1 MAEELDNTEM
11 SALLNDNNSINEID
25 PAAEIEDVPKLNK
38 QDLRIQRDQQI
49 MSDIAVQRDLVQT
62 QQFLMG
68 ADVSFSAK
76 QHNVD
81 KYLTYDSEVYG
92 KLGFDPFLS
101 SVKQADGTYKSG
113 MDALYDDNTTAS
125 DDIYRALDGMWELT
139 KIGFQD
145 TFALGAFHDD
155 ENYIEFEDVM
165 AKYSSSKGGQTGFWS
180 NTMLSSGY
188 TMGII
193 AGIAAE
199 ELAITAITGGLGAIG
214 GAGKIGGTQAFKFL
228 SKGSKGRKGKN
239 MINAAEEMMDVDKVT
254 AWLGRRKA
262 AFGKGAKNFGK
273 AINPIGE
280 SMDFIRNIDRVKDF
294 NGLKATALGAGSV
307 VRDMRKIYMA
317 HSESELEANM
327 AESDFRKKNYDDF
340 YLDYTNLDKYGNP
353 TKKNVG
359 VLMDKSYTEK
369 LDAEANRVNKNV
381 YAGNFGLIYL
391 TNAVTFDNMF
401 KHMKGT
407 GRMFG
412 NSANNMF
419 KAVRDPLT
427 KKVTVNAIKK
437 SAGEYIRGKVSDWTI
452 GGTIKKSVKG
462 TLSGSMEGVQELGQD
477 ILSESFKNYHSR
489 NVQGT
494 QAKGGLLHYLKN
506 DLMEAVNKQNSHQG
520 LETFMSGLFMGVFAS
535 PVGFATGQINTFVNG
550 GGFISAQG
558 TFEKATNKTKYAETQ
573 KAEMDRLE
581 KEAEFLTKFF
591 NENKNFIDSWSK
603 PIARQAEIQ
612 EEMLEAAKNGQKKEF
627 KNAQNESFTNGVRR
641 VIKAGLAEQMSD
653 HLTYMGTE
661 LGATELSELMARTDI
676 TEENIGESRK
686 KLLDNA
692 ELLRNLS
699 EKHKIIQQNFIND
712 ITLSELDPKADNY
725 LEKFIEYSAFESLKD
740 ELLFNHSKILDRAKR
755 LKEIKEVIRDQN
767 PLVSEFSV
775 ESLVEVG
782 SLDQTIQTLRA
793 EVEANKD
800 LNLTGA
806 LLQDSKISEQR
817 LQALENYKLVL
828 TQTTELLNQASTT
841 ESEEEIYDGMFD
853 VYQKVVEAFGKNR
866 LTSKEA
872 QTEVNKKAFDLIFDY
887 IILEKQE
894 GAYTEYAETLMTNSG
909 SSSFMASHKL
919 MLGRLEENKK
929 EHIKNALIEF
939 SKKQS
944 SDQMLKE
951 LYDAGVF
958 FDLKYLDDLL
968 QNRVMPEEIINL
980 EDNEAASSEQTR
992 IAEKIIDKYIKRL
1005 TGKNI
1010 VKSGLKE
1017 GSQGRKL
1024 KQDKRTVKGIL
1035 RQYNIKIDKN
1045 IDITSKEGLTLINKI
1060 LDVDNKYMTPID
1072 REVMLKVMEA
1082 EGTIRFVEDQTLPI
1096 QVNEQGVI
1104 TIDVRFA
1111 GEDYSNSAYSIENLV
1126 ITALTQNKISEGL
1139 VENDDLWLQARDAM
1153 RQAKEVYAAT
1163 YPEQDVENMPVFNS
1177 VNVFLSEALNDSGFQ
1192 YFLSKIEDAIQPT
1205 KKTLWATVKEGGEAI
1220 VKEKFENK
1228 LVNKV
1233 INIAAK
1239 AVDQEIID
1247 DISEINIKLRTDEAT
1262 EALDKKEAE
1271 LKILGAELGAK
1282 WNVNVKILRDQEEAE
1297 SYLDKINNPFYS
1309 KESGIPNGF
1318 YDEKTN
1324 TAYIVAEGVKENTP
1338 FHEIFLHPFLINAEK
1353 LNPELYK
1360 ALVAEAKADQSVIDY
1375 VEAEYGTEE
1384 SIGSRQFEHEL
1395 VGRVYE
1401 LAMANQISEKEKP
1414 GLFKRIYEFA
1424 KMLIKETAKFLKII
1438 PKDVSKFKP
1447 TKTTIA
1453 DLAKY
1458 SAKGGAIDLGYILEE
1473 TEEKK
1478 KAPKT
1483 EKIKVTKTVTREVQ
1497 ENVGGNTVV
1506 MNEARDQPT
1515 LMEDYINDDIQF
1527 ENEESVN
1534 AATDELVA
1542 LGKELDEIDVLSDE
1556 MNWEFG
1562 PLRLEIDGRLII
1574 DVVANGKRFLMYK
1587 STGTGT
1593 TADTAGEW
1601 TPLLYFG
1608 TRLKTDGSGQRSE
1621 WFVKALF
1628 EGQDPKK
1635 NKYNSKTFIG
1645 LDSLLKAQEAELF
1658 LGREEIQTRI
1668 ETEEIEV
1675 EEEVLKQS
1683 EVDSDV
1689 RTVQSIQDEIDNLR
1703 AQIKI
1708 NEDNLKIGKGTFI
1721 EKRRLSTKTSMLKI
1735 KVLELSEERKKLAT
1749 EQVTKN
1755 APVLEKNTDYVPEFD
1770 RNKNEIITPFTP
1782 FARLPKALQNTIA
1795 DLYGKPITALEQKDI
1810 DAIAEMMQRN
1820 PLYIEAASKYSAD
1833 RIKDQDEQEGSKD
1846 IKLNQEKIDRAKAKR
1861 KEDMALEKLRKK
1873 GKKTKLTLEEKI
1885 KQLPG
1890 ADLLTDKEIKKFA
1903 EKIKNQEG
1911 IIAFSFLDIRNVITG
1926 RLRIQREAEEKIQKE
1941 ERLKKEKLIAD
1952 NVKRLGSS
1960 GKYELK
1966 IANTKDKIIN
1976 IPNGMREFMLKY
1988 HSEIFLLDSNQF
2000 NEGVRDIM
2008 RNYRFSTK
2016 PNQISKLLPETL
2028 IGKTK
2033 LETLKNAKK
2042 LIAQLEKNQ
2051 RLYPSVVIKVNRLLN
2066 ESGIAY
2072 TLKKLS
2078 SKQLINSTSL
2088 YELRATPKKKFGSDV
2103 EMPFKDSSRR
2113 LIKNADIENIA
2124 FTMETKAA
2132 IIMAQ
2137 LLLFDTDG
2145 LKKLN
2150 PSYFL
2155 TEKLREQYS
2164 AWISNNPEKQMSYR
2178 SSAELGEKIEEGLS
2192 ERLGEQDNEFVRN
2205 ALDPGSNV
2213 PGMGIAESLLAD
2225 IFTPN
2230 QLADAVAEMI
2240 DNDISSYEA
2249 SKREEE
2255 LSGMTEE
2262 QAALMQWVEWSTT
2275 QEGKAIIEA
2284 EILSKEQDYLLAEE
2298 MLNEEYAEELSAKEK
2313 SEDYISEYGFTE
2325 SISAQLLKIDSV
2337 PKQLQLLWKLI
2348 NTEKQSDLNFIKS
2361 FYTYTSALNKL
2372 TTAKQKTAIQ
2382 KSIDSQFES
2391 GNLKGA
2397 VVNISG
2403 TAYIINDYREESN
2416 KIEVVLLEEFQ
2427 SGMVGNVM
2435 ALNSQELLS
2444 AMTEELLPG
2453 TIFNGQVIDVVAN
2466 ATEFQYIKEAY
2477 SEILSNFTKY
2487 NKEAESLSDEQ
2498 LLEDLKT
2505 EITKCK

>member
-11 SALLNDNNSINEID
+11 SVLLNDNNSIDGID
-25 PAAEIEDVPKLNK
+25 PSAEIEDVPKLNK
-38 QDLRIQRDQQI
+38 QDLRIQQDQQI
-49 MSDIAVQRDLVQT
+49 MSDIAVQSDLIQT

-68 ADVSFSAK
+68 ADISFSAK

-81 KYLTYDSEVYG
+81 KYLTYDSDIYG

-113 MDALYDDNTTAS
+113 MDALYDDNTSAS
-125 DDIYRALDGMWELT
+125 DDIWRAYEGMKQLA

-193 AGIAAE
+193 GGILAE
-199 ELAITAITGGLGAIG
+199 ELALTALTGGLGAIG
-214 GAGKIGGTQAFKFL
+214 GVGTVGGTRAFKFL
-228 SKGSKGRKGKN
+228 SKGSKARKGKN
-239 MINAAEEMMDVDKVT
+239 MINAAEEMMDVDKAT

-262 AFGKGAKNFGK
+262 AFGKGAKNFGR

-294 NGLKATALGAGSV
+294 NGLKATALGAGSI
-307 VRDMRKIYMA
+307 VRDMRKIYMS
-317 HSESELEANM
+317 HSESQLEADM
-327 AESDFRKKNYDDF
+327 AEADFRKKNYDDF

-369 LDAEANRVNKNV
+369 LDAEAKRVHSNV

-437 SAGEYIRGKVSDWTI
+437 NAGEYIRGKISDWTI
-452 GGTIKKSVKG
+452 GGTIKKSIKG

-494 QAKGGLLHYLKN
+494 QAKGGLMHYLNN
-506 DLMEAVNKQNSHQG
+506 DLMKAVNKQNSHQG

-535 PVGFATGQINTFVNG
+535 PVGFATGQVNTFVNG

-558 TFEKATNKTKYAETQ
+558 TYEKATNKAKYAETQ

-641 VIKAGLAEQMSD
+641 VLKAGLAEQMSD

-661 LGATELSELMARTDI
+661 LGVTELSELMARTDI

-692 ELLRNLS
+692 ELLKNLS
-699 EKHKIIQQNFIND
+699 AKHKIIQQNFVNP
-712 ITLSELDPKADNY
+712 ITLSELDPQADNY

-782 SLDQTIQTLRA
+782 SLDQTIQTLKA

-806 LLQDSKISEQR
+806 LLQDAKISEQR

-944 SDQMLKE
+944 SDAMLKE

-968 QNRVMPEEIINL
+968 TNRVMPEEVINL
-980 EDNEAASSEQTR
+980 EDNEAASAEQTR

-1010 VKSGLKE
+1010 VKSGLKK

-1045 IDITSKEGLTLINKI
+1045 IDITSKEGLKLINKI

-1126 ITALTQNKISEGL
+1126 ITALTQNKIAEGL

-1192 YFLSKIEDAIQPT
+1192 YFLSKIEDKIQPT

-1220 VKEKFENK
+1220 VKEQFENK

-1239 AVDQEIID
+1239 AVDQKIVD

-1271 LKILGAELGAK
+1271 LKVLGAELGAK

-1297 SYLDKINNPFYS
+1297 SYLDKIKNPFYS

-1353 LNPELYK
+1353 KNPELYK

-1424 KMLIKETAKFLKII
+1424 KMLIKETAKFLKIL

-1447 TKTTIA
+1447 TKTTIG

-1458 SAKGGAIDLGYILEE
+1458 SAKGDAIDLGSIIEG
-1473 TEEKK
+1473 TQEKK
-1478 KAPKT
+1478 KVQIT
-1483 EKIKVTKTVTREVQ
+1483 EKIKVSKTKTTETQV
-1497 ENVGGNTVV
+1497 NVGGNTVV
-1506 MNEARDQPT
+1506 INEARDQPG
-1515 LMEDYINDDIQF
+1515 LLEDFINDDIQF
-1527 ENEESVN
+1527 ENPESVN
-1534 AATDELVA
+1534 KATDEIVA
-1542 LGKELDEIDVLSDE
+1542 LGQELDEIDVLESKGALE
-1556 MNWEFG
+1556 SIRSERSWKFG
-1562 PLRLEIDGRLII
+1562 DIRLKIDGRLVI
-1574 DVVANGKRFLMYK
+1574 DVIANGKRFLMYK
-1587 STGTGT
+1587 STGTGSGS
-1593 TADTAGEW
+1593 TAKTQGEW
-1601 TPLLYFG
+1601 VPLMYFG
-1608 TRLKTDGSGQRSE
+1608 TKLDNWNERKG
-1621 WFVKALF
+1621 WFVKAFF
-1628 EGQDPKK
+1628 ENEDPKI
-1635 NKYNSKTFIG
+1635 NKYGSKTFIG
-1645 LDSLLKAQEAELF
+1645 LDSILKAREEELF
-1658 LGREEIQTRI
+1658 TGAEKIETRT

-1675 EEEVLKQS
+1675 EEEVVKEI

-1689 RTVQSIQDEIDNLR
+1689 RTVQSVQDEIDNLN

-1708 NEDNLKIGKGTFI
+1708 NEENLKLDKGSFI
-1721 EKRRLSTKTSMLKI
+1721 EKRRLSNKTMKLKI
-1735 KVLELSEERKKLAT
+1735 QVLELSEERKKLAK
-1749 EQVTKN
+1749 EQVTEN

-1795 DLYGKPITALEQKDI
+1795 DLYGKSITALEQKDA
-1810 DAIAEMMQRN
+1810 DVIAEMMQTN
-1820 PLYIEAASKYSAD
+1820 PLYIEAVAKYSAD
-1833 RIKDQDEQEGSKD
+1833 RIKNQDEQEGSND

-1861 KEDMALEKLRKK
+1861 KELMALEKLRKK
-1873 GKKTKLTLEEKI
+1873 
-1885 KQLPG
+1885 
-1890 ADLLTDKEIKKFA
+1890 
-1903 EKIKNQEG
+1903 
-1911 IIAFSFLDIRNVITG
+1911 R
-1926 RLRIQREAEEKIQKE
+1926 
-1941 ERLKKEKLIAD
+1941 
-1952 NVKRLGSS
+1952 
-1960 GKYELK
+1960 
-1966 IANTKDKIIN
+1966 
-1976 IPNGMREFMLKY
+1976 
-1988 HSEIFLLDSNQF
+1988 
-2000 NEGVRDIM
+2000 
-2008 RNYRFSTK
+2008 
-2016 PNQISKLLPETL
+2016 
-2028 IGKTK
+2028 
-2033 LETLKNAKK
+2033 
-2042 LIAQLEKNQ
+2042 
-2051 RLYPSVVIKVNRLLN
+2051 
-2066 ESGIAY
+2066 
-2072 TLKKLS
+2072 
-2078 SKQLINSTSL
+2078 
-2088 YELRATPKKKFGSDV
+2088 
-2103 EMPFKDSSRR
+2103 
-2113 LIKNADIENIA
+2113 
-2124 FTMETKAA
+2124 
-2132 IIMAQ
+2132 
-2137 LLLFDTDG
+2137 
-2145 LKKLN
+2145 
-2150 PSYFL
+2150 
-2155 TEKLREQYS
+2155 
-2164 AWISNNPEKQMSYR
+2164 
-2178 SSAELGEKIEEGLS
+2178 
-2192 ERLGEQDNEFVRN
+2192 
-2205 ALDPGSNV
+2205 
-2213 PGMGIAESLLAD
+2213 
-2225 IFTPN
+2225 
-2230 QLADAVAEMI
+2230 
-2240 DNDISSYEA
+2240 
-2249 SKREEE
+2249 
-2255 LSGMTEE
+2255 
-2262 QAALMQWVEWSTT
+2262 
-2275 QEGKAIIEA
+2275 
-2284 EILSKEQDYLLAEE
+2284 
-2298 MLNEEYAEELSAKEK
+2298 
-2313 SEDYISEYGFTE
+2313 
-2325 SISAQLLKIDSV
+2325 
-2337 PKQLQLLWKLI
+2337 
-2348 NTEKQSDLNFIKS
+2348 
-2361 FYTYTSALNKL
+2361 
-2372 TTAKQKTAIQ
+2372 
-2382 KSIDSQFES
+2382 
-2391 GNLKGA
+2391 
-2397 VVNISG
+2397 
-2403 TAYIINDYREESN
+2403 
-2416 KIEVVLLEEFQ
+2416 
-2427 SGMVGNVM
+2427 
-2435 ALNSQELLS
+2435 
-2444 AMTEELLPG
+2444 
-2453 TIFNGQVIDVVAN
+2453 
-2466 ATEFQYIKEAY
+2466 
-2477 SEILSNFTKY
+2477 
-2487 NKEAESLSDEQ
+2487 
-2498 LLEDLKT
+2498 
-2505 EITKCK
+2505 

>member
-11 SALLNDNNSINEID
+11 SSLLNDNNSIDGID
-25 PAAEIEDVPKLNK
+25 PSAEIEDVPKLNA
-38 QDLRIQRDQQI
+38 QDLRIQQDQQI
-49 MSDIAVQRDLVQT
+49 MSDIAVERDLVQT

-68 ADVSFSAK
+68 ADISFSAK

-81 KYLTYDSEVYG
+81 KYLTYDSDVYG

-113 MDALYDDNTTAS
+113 MDTLYDDNTTSS
-125 DDIYRALDGMWELT
+125 DDIGRAMDGMWELT

-145 TFALGAFHDD
+145 TFALGVFHDD

-199 ELAITAITGGLGAIG
+199 ELAITALTGGLGAIG
-214 GAGKIGGTQAFKFL
+214 GASTIAGSRAFKFL
-228 SKGSKGRKGKN
+228 SKGSKARKGKN
-239 MINAAEEMMDVDKVT
+239 MINAAEEMMDVGKAT
-254 AWLGRRKA
+254 TWLGRRKA
-262 AFGKGAKNFGK
+262 AFGKGARNFGK

-280 SMDFIRNIDRVKDF
+280 TMDFIKNIDRVKDF

-307 VRDMRKIYMA
+307 VRDMRKIYMS

-327 AESDFRKKNYDDF
+327 AEADFRKKNYDDF

-359 VLMDKSYTEK
+359 VLMDKAFTEK
-369 LDAEANRVNKNV
+369 LDAEAKRVNKNV

-437 SAGEYIRGKVSDWTI
+437 SAGEYIRGKVADWTI

-494 QAKGGLLHYLKN
+494 QTKGGLMHYLNN
-506 DLMEAVNKQNSHQG
+506 DLMKAVNKQNSHQG
-520 LETFMSGLFMGVFAS
+520 LETFASGLFMGVFAS

-550 GGFISAQG
+550 GGFIYAQG
-558 TFEKATNKTKYAETQ
+558 TFEKATNKAKYAETQ

-603 PIARQAEIQ
+603 PIARQSEIQ
-612 EEMLEAAKNGQKKEF
+612 EEMLEAAKKGQKKEF

-641 VIKAGLAEQMSD
+641 VIKAGLSEQMAD

-661 LGATELSELMARTDI
+661 LGVKELSELMARTDI
-676 TEENIGESRK
+676 TEENIGDSRK

-782 SLDQTIQTLRA
+782 SLDQTIQTLKA

-806 LLQDSKISEQR
+806 LLQNAKISENR
-817 LQALENYKLVL
+817 LQALENYKVVL

-944 SDQMLKE
+944 SDAMLKE

-968 QNRVMPEEIINL
+968 SNRVMPEEVINL
-980 EDNEAASSEQTR
+980 ENNEAASAEQTR
-992 IAEKIIDKYIKRL
+992 IAEKIIDKYIKKL

-1010 VKSGLKE
+1010 VKSGLKK

-1045 IDITSKEGLTLINKI
+1045 IDITSKAGLKLINKI
-1060 LDVDNKYMTPID
+1060 LNVDNKYMTPID

-1192 YFLSKIEDAIQPT
+1192 YFLSKIEDTIQPT

-1220 VKEKFENK
+1220 IKEKFENK

-1239 AVDQEIID
+1239 AVDQKIVD

-1271 LKILGAELGAK
+1271 LKVLGAELGAK

-1297 SYLDKINNPFYS
+1297 SYLDKIKNPFYS

-1353 LNPELYK
+1353 KNPELYK
-1360 ALVAEAKADQSVIDY
+1360 ALVAEARADQSVIEY

-1414 GLFKRIYEFA
+1414 GLFEKIYEFA
-1424 KMLIKETAKFLKII
+1424 KMLIKETAKFLKIL

-1458 SAKGGAIDLGYILEE
+1458 SAKGDAIDLGSIIEG
-1473 TEEKK
+1473 TEEVKPKK
-1478 KAPKT
+1478 
-1483 EKIKVTKTVTREVQ
+1483 EKIKVTKTKTTEVK

-1506 MNEARDQPT
+1506 MAEARDQPG
-1515 LMEDYINDDIQF
+1515 LLEDFINDDIQF
-1527 ENEESVN
+1527 ENADSVN

-1542 LGKELDEIDVLSDE
+1542 LGKELDELDVLADE

-1608 TRLKTDGSGQRSE
+1608 TKLKKDGSGRKE

-1645 LDSLLKAQEAELF
+1645 LDSLLKEQESELF
-1658 LGREEIQTRI
+1658 TGLEQIQTRT

-1675 EEEVLKQS
+1675 EEEVIK
-1683 EVDSDV
+1683 ETKVDSDV

-1721 EKRRLSTKTSMLKI
+1721 EKRRLSTKTAMLKI
-1735 KVLELSEERKKLAT
+1735 KVLELSEERKKLAE
-1749 EQVTKN
+1749 EQVTEN

-1782 FARLPKALQNTIA
+1782 FARLPKELQNTIA

-1810 DAIAEMMQRN
+1810 DAIAEMMQTN

-1833 RIKDQDEQEGSKD
+1833 RIKNQDEQEGSSE

-1861 KEDMALEKLRKK
+1861 KEDMALEKLNKK

-1890 ADLLTDKEIKKFA
+1890 AELLTDREIKKFVK
-1903 EKIKNQEG
+1903 EIRNQKG
-1911 IIAFSFLDIRNVITG
+1911 IIAFSFLDIRNIITG
-1926 RLRIQREAEEKIQKE
+1926 RLRIQREAEEKIQEE
-1941 ERLKKEKLIAD
+1941 ERLRKEKIIAD
-1952 NVKRLGSS
+1952 NLKRLGNS

-1966 IANTKDKIIN
+1966 ILNMKDKIIN

-1988 HSEIFLLDSNQF
+1988 HSEIFLLEQNEF
-2000 NEGVRDIM
+2000 NERVRDIM
-2008 RNYRFSTK
+2008 RTYRSETK
-2016 PNQISKLLPETL
+2016 PNQISTLLPGFL
-2028 IGKTK
+2028 RGKTE
-2033 LETLKNAKK
+2033 LETYENAQK
-2042 LIAQLEKNQ
+2042 LIAKLEKNQ
-2051 RLYPSVVIKVNRLLN
+2051 RLYPSVVIKLNRLLN

-2078 SKQLINSTSL
+2078 AKQLINSTSL
-2088 YELRATPKKKFGSDV
+2088 YELRATPNKKFG
-2103 EMPFKDSSRR
+2103 KDAIVPVKQTARTI
-2113 LIKNADIENIA
+2113 IKKADIENIA
-2124 FTMETKAA
+2124 FTIETKAA
-2132 IIMAQ
+2132 IVMAKI
-2137 LLLFDTDG
+2137 LLFHPST
-2145 LKKLN
+2145 LKKL
-2150 PSYFL
+2150 PPTYWS
-2155 TEKLREQYS
+2155 TELLREKYS
-2164 AWISNNPEKQMSYR
+2164 AWISNDPEKQINIKSP
-2178 SSAELGEKIEEGLS
+2178 AGLGEKIEEGLS
-2192 ERLGEQDNEFVRN
+2192 ELLYEQDNDFVRN
-2205 ALDPGSNV
+2205 ALDRGSNV
-2213 PGMGIAESLLAD
+2213 PGLGIAESLMAD
-2225 IFTPN
+2225 NFTPN
-2230 QLADAVAEMI
+2230 ELAEAVAMMI
-2240 DNDISSYEA
+2240 DNDIAAYEA
-2249 SKREEE
+2249 MKAEDE
-2255 LSGMTEE
+2255 LSSMTEE
-2262 QAALMQWVEWSTT
+2262 DAALMEWVEWSTT

-2298 MLNEEYAEELSAKEK
+2298 MLNEEYAKELSAKEK
-2313 SEDYISEYGFTE
+2313 SVDYVSEYGFSE
-2325 SISAQLLKIDSV
+2325 SISAQLLEIDSV
-2337 PKQLQLLWKLI
+2337 NMQLKLLWKLI
-2348 NTEKQSDLNFIKS
+2348 NTENQSDLNFIKS

-2397 VVNISG
+2397 VINING

-2416 KIEVVLLEEFQ
+2416 KIEIVLLEEFQ
-2427 SGMVGNVM
+2427 SGMVGDVM

-2444 AMTEELLPG
+2444 VMTEELLPG